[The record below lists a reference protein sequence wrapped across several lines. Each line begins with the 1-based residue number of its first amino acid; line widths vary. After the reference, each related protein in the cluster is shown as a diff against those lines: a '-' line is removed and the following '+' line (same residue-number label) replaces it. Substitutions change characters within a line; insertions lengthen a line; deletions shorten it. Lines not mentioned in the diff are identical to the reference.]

1 MSTSTLH
8 PVAISY
14 LRQVRRE
21 GRDLPGDRLAELL
34 IDLEEHLSA
43 AIPADASEEDARAVL
58 GRFGDPHEII
68 EAERPEWIAPAER
81 RGTREWAAVF
91 LLLFGAFV
99 AGVGWVVGVVLL
111 WRSRAWTTRDKLIG
125 TLVLPGGLLVT
136 VVLLVLALGRSSKV
150 MCTTRHYAGSVTDYG
165 TSVVQHCVHGPSSG
179 PSTLGSIALVLLALT
194 PITTAV
200 YLARRAR

>member
-8 PVAISY
+8 PLATAY
-14 LRQVRRE
+14 LKQVRRE

-43 AIPADASEEDARAVL
+43 AIPADASAEDAREVL
-58 GRFGDPHEII
+58 ARFGDPREII
-68 EAERPEWIAPAER
+68 AAERPESIVPAER
-81 RGTREWAAVF
+81 RGTREWAAIC
-91 LLLFGAFV
+91 LLLFGFIA

-111 WRSRAWTTRDKLIG
+111 WRSRAWTTKDKLIG
-125 TLVLPGGLLVT
+125 TLVLPGGLLAT
-136 VVLLVLALGRSSKV
+136 GLLLLLALGRPSKEI
-150 MCTTRHYAGSVTDYG
+150 CTRYARYG
-165 TSVVQHCVHGPSSG
+165 TSVVHCTHGPGSG

-194 PITTAV
+194 PIATAV

>member
-8 PVAISY
+8 PVATAY
-14 LRQVRRE
+14 LQQVRRE

-43 AIPADASEEDARAVL
+43 AIPADASEEDAREVL
-58 GRFGDPHEII
+58 HRFGDPREII
-68 EAERPEWIAPAER
+68 AAERPELIVTAER

-91 LLLFGAFV
+91 LLLFGFFA
-99 AGVGWVVGVVLL
+99 AGVGWVVGLILL

-125 TLVLPGGLLVT
+125 TLVLPGGLFMTGL
-136 VVLLVLALGRSSKV
+136 LLVLALGRPHKA
-150 MCTTRHYAGSVTDYG
+150 MCISYG
-165 TSVVQHCVHGPSSG
+165 TSVVHCTYGPSSG
-179 PSTLGSIALVLLALT
+179 PSTHGSIALVLLALT
-194 PITTAV
+194 PIATAV

>member
-8 PVAISY
+8 PAAIAY

-34 IDLEEHLSA
+34 VDLEEHLSV
-43 AIPADASEEDARAVL
+43 AIPADASEEDAREVL
-58 GRFGDPHEII
+58 ARLGEPREII
-68 EAERPEWIAPAER
+68 AAERPEPAVPDH
-81 RGTREWAAVF
+81 RGTREWTAIF
-91 LLLFGAFV
+91 LLLFGFIAV
-99 AGVGWVVGVVLL
+99 GVGWVVGVVLL

-125 TLVLPGGLLVT
+125 TLVLPGGLLAT
-136 VVLLVLALGRSSKV
+136 VLLLLVALGRPRKV
-150 MCTTRHYAGSVTDYG
+150 MCIYYRSSLVHCTAGPG
-165 TSVVQHCVHGPSSG
+165 SG

-194 PITTAV
+194 PIATAV